1 MGRSLW
7 AAGFHIVSGPPSHLR
22 VSVRIASAL
31 RTNNGWLQTVRI
43 AMPRASSYELLAWK
57 AMRGLARSS
66 SGAPPGDAEAALAGI
81 SRLDAAGTLVRKAR
95 AVGIAIART
104 LRRACTPSMERS
116 EEMAIGGRGRRRRV
130 CTTC

>member
-1 MGRSLW
+1 
-7 AAGFHIVSGPPSHLR
+7 
-22 VSVRIASAL
+22 
-31 RTNNGWLQTVRI
+31 
-43 AMPRASSYELLAWK
+43 MPWASSYELLAWK

-66 SGAPPGDAEAALAGI
+66 SGAPPRDAAAALAGI

-116 EEMAIGGRGRRRRV
+116 EEMALGGRVVSDGLDVDDLHEVHTITVVPRGFFLLATAPSHAFFQIA
-130 CTTC
+130 CTD